1 MTKAIQ
7 QSAKFQASPKE
18 LFEIYIDSKK
28 HSEATGAPA
37 RLSRKAGGSFTAHGG
52 LLCGRNLLIIPNK
65 LIVQTWR
72 ARQWNASDPDSILTL
87 RFSKAKGGGQID
99 MVHVNVPP
107 YDHAGVTKGWPKYYW
122 RPWKAYIAKRL
133 RKK

>member
-1 MTKAIQ
+1 VTKAIQ
-7 QSAKFQASPKE
+7 QSVKFQASPKE
-18 LFEIYIDSKK
+18 LFDIYIDSKK

-52 LLCGRNLLIIPNK
+52 QLCGKNLLIIPDRM
-65 LIVQTWR
+65 IVQAWR
-72 ARQWNASDPDSILTL
+72 ARQWNASDPDSILIL
-87 RFSKAKGGGQID
+87 RFSKAKGGGQVD

-122 RPWKAYIAKRL
+122 SPWKAYIAKRL
-133 RKK
+133 RKE